1 MAPSSLLMGRCGRS
15 GAEAAP
21 VLYRTPPAAVS
32 EPRDMV
38 AGRTDDV
45 KCRLCVLWRRRAG
58 M

>member
-32 EPRDMV
+32 EPRDMDH
-38 AGRTDDV
+38 GG
-45 KCRLCVLWRRRAG
+45 WPHRRCE